1 MKKILCLIF
10 AIVGISAYALPWEEA
25 SNNLMKF
32 FDGGN
37 AIYIAENKNNLLVIP
52 KTNIRRVGI
61 DENDIEIIISEDD
74 KEKGYDFKKGKH
86 NITVDNN
93 MNLIITKK

>member
-37 AIYIAENKNNLLVIP
+37 AIYVVSAEKVFFAGTIQ
-52 KTNIRRVGI
+52 
-61 DENDIEIIISEDD
+61 DS
-74 KEKGYDFKKGKH
+74 
-86 NITVDNN
+86 
-93 MNLIITKK
+93 